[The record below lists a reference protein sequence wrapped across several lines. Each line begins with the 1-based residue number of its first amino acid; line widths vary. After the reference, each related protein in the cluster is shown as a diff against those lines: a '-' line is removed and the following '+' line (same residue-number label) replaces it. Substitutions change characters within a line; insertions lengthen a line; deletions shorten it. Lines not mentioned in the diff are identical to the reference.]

1 MGSISLA
8 SWDMLVL
15 GASGLF
21 VGMRRSGV
29 QGGAVL
35 AVVLLASHFSAA
47 ASVGIT
53 VVVFL
58 LADIQVTAIL
68 FPKVD
73 WRLLGKLLGPTLL
86 GLAVG
91 VLFGSLIA
99 GPLFEWV
106 LFAIILSAYAGL
118 LYQRS
123 GSTPEV
129 EREAHPVLTL
139 VAGFLSGFT
148 SMVGNLASLFVAVYF
163 AAIGSKKEKF
173 IATSAW
179 FFFTI
184 NLIKLPIHIWV
195 WDTIRWDVVLTTLII
210 IPVVSLGI
218 WLGRVIVTRLEERG
232 YWRFVLVVVG
242 VGILHY
248 FYGLVSGG

>member
-1 MGSISLA
+1 MGAIAFA
-8 SWDMLVL
+8 SWDMVIL
-15 GASGLF
+15 GAAGFF
-21 VGMRRSGV
+21 VGMRRGGV

-35 AVVLLASHFSAA
+35 AVVLLASHFSPA

-58 LADIQVTAIL
+58 LADVQVTALL
-68 FPKVD
+68 FPGVD
-73 WRLLGKLLGPTLL
+73 WRLLRQLLGPTVV

-91 VLFGSLIA
+91 VLFGRFISGRI
-99 GPLFEWV
+99 FEWV
-106 LFAIILSAYAGL
+106 LFAIIMSAYGGL
-118 LYQRS
+118 LYQRA
-123 GSTPEV
+123 GSISEV
-129 EREAHPVLTL
+129 ERNAHPVFTL

-163 AAIGSKKEKF
+163 ASIGSRKEKF

-195 WDTIRWDVVLTTLII
+195 WNTLRWDVVLMTLIV
-210 IPVVSLGI
+210 IPLVSLGI
-218 WLGRVIVTRLEERG
+218 WLGRHIVTRLEERG
-232 YWRFVLVVVG
+232 YWRFVVVVVG
-242 VGILHY
+242 LGILHY
-248 FYGLVSGG
+248 FYQLISAT